1 MAAPQEVYPPY
12 SYTNPVTRQA
22 TWDDYQRRIARTIQ
36 HLERHLDGELSLPE
50 LADVANFSPCHF
62 HRVFRAL
69 TGEGVAEHV
78 RRLRLER
85 AATRL
90 RNTSRSILEIAL
102 EAGYQAHESFT
113 RAFEAA
119 FHTSPSHYRAERSFL
134 APSIAVG
141 DLPETAARMERIGPL
156 SVIRLRHVGP
166 YSDVGKTF
174 ERLAGWVGARGL
186 FGPWTQGLG
195 ISYDDPEVT
204 PPEHLRYEAAFTA
217 PRAVPGEGEIQALD
231 LPVRDYATTIH
242 KGPYS
247 GLAVAYAGLVRWYLR
262 HGEGEISDAPA
273 LEFYLNQP
281 GHTAPESLLTKI
293 CLPVTRIA
301 AAALER

>member
-1 MAAPQEVYPPY
+1 VA
-12 SYTNPVTRQA
+12 RQA
-22 TWDDYQRRIARTIQ
+22 TWDDYQQRVGRVIQ
-36 HLERHLDGELSLPE
+36 HLEQHLDDDLSLPE
-50 LADVANFSPCHF
+50 LAGVASFSPFHF

-85 AATRL
+85 AAARL

-119 FHTSPSHYRAERSFL
+119 FHASPSHYRTERSFL
-134 APSIAVG
+134 APAIALG
-141 DLPETAARMERIGPL
+141 DPPEPAARMERIGPL

-166 YSDVGKTF
+166 YGDVGHTF
-174 ERLAGWVGARGL
+174 ERLAAWVGAHGL

-204 PPEHLRYEAAFTA
+204 PPEHLRYDAAFTV
-217 PRAVPGEGEIQALD
+217 PRATPGEGEIQGLE
-231 LPVRDYATTIH
+231 LPARDYATAIH

-247 GLAVAYAGLVRWYLR
+247 GLAVTYAGLMRWWLR
-262 HGEGEISDAPA
+262 HGDGEVSDAPA

-281 GHTAPESLLTKI
+281 GHTAPELLLTKI
-293 CLPVTRIA
+293 CLAIA
-301 AAALER
+301 R

>member
-1 MAAPQEVYPPY
+1 
-12 SYTNPVTRQA
+12 VTRPA
-22 TWDDYQRRIARTIQ
+22 TWDDYQQRVGRVIQ
-36 HLERHLDGELSLPE
+36 HLEQHLDDDLSLPE
-50 LADVANFSPCHF
+50 LAEVASFSPCHF

-85 AATRL
+85 AAARL

-119 FHTSPSHYRAERSFL
+119 FHTSPSHYRAERSFF
-134 APSIAVG
+134 APSVAVG
-141 DLPETAARMERIGPL
+141 DLPETAARVERIGPL

-166 YSDVGKTF
+166 YGDVGQTF
-174 ERLAGWVGARGL
+174 KRLATWVGAHGL
-186 FGPWTQGLG
+186 FGPWTQGIG

-204 PPEHLRYEAAFTA
+204 PAEHLRYDAAFTV
-217 PRAVPGEGEIQALD
+217 PRAIPGEGEIQGLE
-231 LPVRDYATTIH
+231 LPARDHATAIH
-242 KGPYS
+242 KGSYS
-247 GLAVAYAGLVRWYLR
+247 GLAVAYAGLMRWWLR
-262 HGEGEISDAPA
+262 HGDGELSDAPA

-293 CLPVTRIA
+293 CVA
-301 AAALER
+301 V

>member
-1 MAAPQEVYPPY
+1 M
-12 SYTNPVTRQA
+12 
-22 TWDDYQRRIARTIQ
+22 IQ
-36 HLERHLDGELSLPE
+36 HLEQHLDDDLSLPE
-50 LADVANFSPCHF
+50 LAEVASFSPCHF

-85 AATRL
+85 AAARL
-90 RNTSRSILEIAL
+90 HNTSRSVLEIAL

-119 FHTSPSHYRAERSFL
+119 FHTSPSHYRTERSSV
-134 APSIAVG
+134 APSMATLG
-141 DLPETAARMERIGPL
+141 DQPETAAHIELIGPL

-166 YSDVGKTF
+166 YSDVGQTF
-174 ERLAGWVGARGL
+174 ERLAAWVGAHGL

-204 PPEHLRYEAAFTA
+204 PPERLRYDAAFTV
-217 PRAVPGEGEIQALD
+217 PRAIPGEGEIQGLD
-231 LPVRDYATTIH
+231 LPARDYATAIH

-247 GLAVAYAGLVRWYLR
+247 GLTVAYAGLMRWCCGTGMDRYPMLR
-262 HGEGEISDAPA
+262 RWSS
-273 LEFYLNQP
+273 
-281 GHTAPESLLTKI
+281 T
-293 CLPVTRIA
+293 
-301 AAALER
+301 

>member
-1 MAAPQEVYPPY
+1 VA
-12 SYTNPVTRQA
+12 RQA
-22 TWDDYQRRIARTIQ
+22 TWDDYQRRVGRAIQ
-36 HLERHLDGELSLPE
+36 HLEQHLDDDLSLPE
-50 LADVANFSPCHF
+50 LADVASFSPFHF
-62 HRVFRAL
+62 HRIFRAL

-85 AATRL
+85 AAARL

-119 FHTSPSHYRAERSFL
+119 FHTSPSHYRTERTSL
-134 APSIAVG
+134 APSITPA
-141 DLPETAARMERIGPL
+141 DPPETAARMERIGPL

-166 YSDVGKTF
+166 YGDVGQTF
-174 ERLAGWVGARGL
+174 ERLAAWVGSHGL
-186 FGPWTQGLG
+186 FGAWTQGLG

-204 PPEHLRYEAAFTA
+204 PPEHLRYDAAFTV
-217 PRAVPGEGEIQALD
+217 PRAVPGEGAIQGLE
-231 LPVRDYATTIH
+231 LPVRDYATAIH

-247 GLAVAYAGLVRWYLR
+247 GLAMAYAGLIRWWLR
-262 HGEGEISDAPA
+262 HGDGEISDAPA

-293 CLPVTRIA
+293 CLAVAR
-301 AAALER
+301 